1 MKQKKAIS
9 FFILIFDI
17 SSILGPECIPCQ
29 NFIDGDNIGCT
40 DTRVVSLGGHGF
52 DICDDGQVK
61 DTRGVCKTAYTFSPP
76 KQEEDVETRETTKRP
91 RRPRNLRAYLQS
103 KYSF

>member
-1 MKQKKAIS
+1 MFKIS
-9 FFILIFDI
+9 YIP
-17 SSILGPECIPCQ
+17 GPECIPCQ

-76 KQEEDVETRETTKRP
+76 KEEEDVETRDAAEIPKRP
-91 RRPRNLRAYLQS
+91 RDLRKYLQS
-103 KYSF
+103 KYRF

>member
-1 MKQKKAIS
+1 M
-9 FFILIFDI
+9 
-17 SSILGPECIPCQ
+17 SSIPGPECIPCETADK

-40 DTRVVSLGGHGF
+40 DTRVALIGGF

-61 DTRGVCKTAYTFSPP
+61 DTRGECKTAYTFIPP
-76 KQEEDVETRETTKRP
+76 KKEEVVENEESTERP
-91 RRPRNLRAYLQS
+91 RRPRNLRAYLRS

>member
-1 MKQKKAIS
+1 M
-9 FFILIFDI
+9 FDI
-17 SSILGPECIPCQ
+17 SSILGPECLPCETTDK

-40 DTRVVSLGGHGF
+40 DTRVALIGGF

-76 KQEEDVETRETTKRP
+76 EEEEDVETRETTEGPIRP
-91 RRPRNLRAYLQS
+91 RDLRKYLQS
-103 KYSF
+103 KYRF